1 MANWRAAGPDLVQ
14 GYWFKMIHTR
24 LQEYMQDSICQGNVP
39 EWMII
44 GRRVLIQK
52 DPAKVNQASNYR
64 PIACLPIIWKL
75 LTEIMGEK
83 LYRHLERDRLL
94 VLLSANFSFERP
106 WIPRRRNIIYHTEL
120 YEH

>member
-1 MANWRAAGPDLVQ
+1 MANWRAAGSDLVQ

-52 DPAKVNQASNYR
+52 DPAKVNQASNY
-64 PIACLPIIWKL
+64 ALLPAYPSY
-75 LTEIMGEK
+75 G
-83 LYRHLERDRLL
+83 
-94 VLLSANFSFERP
+94 SF
-106 WIPRRRNIIYHTEL
+106 
-120 YEH
+120 